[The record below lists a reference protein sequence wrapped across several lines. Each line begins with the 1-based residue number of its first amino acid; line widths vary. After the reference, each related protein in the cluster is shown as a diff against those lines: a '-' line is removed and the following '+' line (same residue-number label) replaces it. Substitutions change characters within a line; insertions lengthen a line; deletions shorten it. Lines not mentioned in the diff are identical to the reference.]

1 MLIGIEFAYVY
12 SWGYECACVMSVLVV
27 LYNLKKKVHMHTI
40 KNWMEK
46 K

>member
-1 MLIGIEFAYVY
+1 
-12 SWGYECACVMSVLVV
+12 MSVLVV

-46 K
+46 KITTAMN